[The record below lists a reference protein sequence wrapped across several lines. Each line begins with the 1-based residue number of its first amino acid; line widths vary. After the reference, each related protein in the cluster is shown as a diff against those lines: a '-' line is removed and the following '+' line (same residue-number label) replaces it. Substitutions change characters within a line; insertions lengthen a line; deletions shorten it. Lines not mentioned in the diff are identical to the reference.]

1 MMVSK
6 LKCKVVRKGVPGI
19 WGGCICW
26 LLRWRWWARG
36 QRNPMLIVWMAVIEF
51 LSCHTV
57 QHDVYMYYC
66 HSRWDANLS
75 YGHFCSP
82 VLTKR
87 DAWTSYEKQGHGEW
101 CMLYHRDHRSKK
113 TSMCWSL
120 FELLNSKCATTT
132 LACSTGTVPCHNLS
146 STNFL
151 PPPTLFH
158 HNTSMFH
165 QRSATSQLKF
175 NQLPSTLN
183 AFPPLPSA
191 MRTTQSSSTA
201 VASKKKLSS
210 DGSNPTDQEIGTTS
224 NCEKYT
230 NNEIQ
235 DNLLEHQTTQMV

>member
-1 MMVSK
+1 LNLWKMMVSK

-132 LACSTGTVPCHNLS
+132 LSCSTSTVPHHNLS

-151 PPPTLFH
+151 PPPMLFH
-158 HNTSMFH
+158 PYHLPCALLSHHLQLWPQRRSCHLTGATLQIRKLGLLVIVRNTPTM
-165 QRSATSQLKF
+165 RYKTTYLNIRQLKWC
-175 NQLPSTLN
+175 S
-183 AFPPLPSA
+183 
-191 MRTTQSSSTA
+191 
-201 VASKKKLSS
+201 
-210 DGSNPTDQEIGTTS
+210 QEGKS
-224 NCEKYT
+224 WG
-230 NNEIQ
+230 
-235 DNLLEHQTTQMV
+235 QT